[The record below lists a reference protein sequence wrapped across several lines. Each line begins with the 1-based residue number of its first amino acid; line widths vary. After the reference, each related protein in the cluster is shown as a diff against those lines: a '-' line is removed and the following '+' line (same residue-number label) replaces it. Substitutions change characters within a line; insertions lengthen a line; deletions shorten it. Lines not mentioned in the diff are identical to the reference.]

1 MRQVFN
7 CAIVRNRQRFNWVDQ
22 HEEID
27 KAGQFLTVV
36 LADLPRGGYI
46 DEGVR
51 EAARRTII
59 LL

>member
-1 MRQVFN
+1 MRQVLN

-36 LADLPRGGYI
+36 LADVTSMKG
-46 DEGVR
+46 
-51 EAARRTII
+51 
-59 LL
+59 